1 MPSLGEAGI
10 SESAKEELNLVGGT
24 ISGNLPRR
32 LGSRSICFFFSI
44 TVFSRLDVEETD
56 CSNAVTFPH
65 EMGLDRSRWARK
77 NGAKARCSYRLERA
91 YCQKKYE
98 RIQVL

>member
-32 LGSRSICFFFSI
+32 LGSRSICFFPI
-44 TVFSRLDVEETD
+44 TVFSRLEAEETD
-56 CSNAVTFPH
+56 CSNAVTCPH
-65 EMGLDRSRWARK
+65 EMGLDRSRWAMKWGR
-77 NGAKARCSYRLERA
+77 
-91 YCQKKYE
+91 
-98 RIQVL
+98 

>member
-24 ISGNLPRR
+24 ISENLPRR
-32 LGSRSICFFFSI
+32 LGSRSICFFPI
-44 TVFSRLDVEETD
+44 TVFSRLEAEETD
-56 CSNAVTFPH
+56 FSNAVTFPH

-91 YCQKKYE
+91 YCQKK
-98 RIQVL
+98 